1 MFMVSATVN
10 NFWGFRPFWVRKMS
24 EISPKMASIACYWAS
39 KWTQICPEFPQ
50 NDSQTPQQYSIVVVS
65 TTVNYLGAFMSF
77 LGNEN
82 GVARQKFL
90 ILITDI
96 AWFFNFE

>member
-1 MFMVSATVN
+1 MT
-10 NFWGFRPFWVRKMS
+10 
-24 EISPKMASIACYWAS
+24 PK
-39 KWTQICPEFPQ
+39 Q
-50 NDSQTPQQYSIVVVS
+50 PQQYSIVVVS

-77 LGNEN
+77 LGEEN
-82 GVARQKFL
+82 GVTRQKFL

>member
-1 MFMVSATVN
+1 MVSIT
-10 NFWGFRPFWVRKMS
+10 R
-24 EISPKMASIACYWAS
+24 YWAS
-39 KWTQICPEFPQ
+39 KWSQICPEFPQ

-65 TTVNYLGAFMSF
+65 TTVNYWGAFRSF
-77 LGNEN
+77 FGEEN
-82 GVARQKFL
+82 GVTRQKFL